1 MKFTFG
7 WLKEHLD
14 TKATLEE
21 VVEKLT
27 MIGLEVERV
36 HERAKDLDGFVAAR
50 VVEARKHPDADKL
63 TVCRVDNGTDTLE
76 VVCGAPNART
86 G

>member
-1 MKFTFG
+1 MKFTFA

-14 TKATLEE
+14 MKATLEE

-36 HERAKDLDGFVAAR
+36 HDRAKDLDGFVATR
-50 VVEARKHPDADKL
+50 VVEA
-63 TVCRVDNGTDTLE
+63 
-76 VVCGAPNART
+76 
-86 G
+86 